1 MTDEFK
7 TFDRA
12 IKNCAIIRDNIVLSE
27 FSAGQTILIE
37 SESTAQVYFILHGKV
52 KVTSFH
58 PNGKEVWHAALNQ
71 GHTFGEMAAISGLPR
86 SATIVTLEESKI
98 GILSKS
104 HFLNALESDSG
115 VALFFL
121 KDMVSRLQK
130 ATLYSN
136 ERVALEIP
144 GRICAELLRQ
154 ASPHQFGNGLLA
166 VNSDLTV
173 TTLAQQLN
181 TSRETVSRTMSS
193 LTEAGCIKKAG
204 RRFFITNKAALIKR
218 AEG

>member
-1 MTDEFK
+1 MIDDFQA
-7 TFDRA
+7 FGQA
-12 IKNCAIIRDNIVLSE
+12 IQDCAIIRDNIALNK
-27 FSAGQTILIE
+27 FSADQTIFIE
-37 SESTAQVYFILHGKV
+37 SESTAQVYFILSGKV

-58 PNGKEVWHAALNQ
+58 ANGKEVWHAALKQ

-86 SATIVTLEESKI
+86 SATIVTLKDSYI

-104 HFLNALESDSG
+104 HFLNALESDPG

-136 ERVALEIP
+136 ERVALEIS
-144 GRICAELLRQ
+144 GQICAELLRQ
-154 ASPHQFGNGLLA
+154 ANQYHCENGMFKVSP
-166 VNSDLTV
+166 DLTV
-173 TTLAQQLN
+173 TALAQQLN
-181 TSRETVSRTMSS
+181 TSRETVSRTISS
-193 LTEAGCIKKAG
+193 LIEAECIKKVG
-204 RRFFITNKAALIKR
+204 RQFFIIDKTALIRR